1 MLRDR
6 LIQFIKSQHL
16 TVSKFEQIVGLSNG
30 AVSRTNEKIR
40 QRTLTSIS
48 DKFPFLNIDW
58 LITGEGDMLI
68 ENYAV
73 DNSQDYMED
82 EDNDND
88 MVPLLPVS
96 AIAGTLQG
104 FSQSVMLRDC
114 QKIKSPVSGA
124 DWAIQISGDSMS
136 PKLENGEY
144 IYISKVSGSF
154 IAWGQIYVLDTQDGV
169 YVKKIMPVEDDE
181 SCIWAVS
188 INPAYPPFK
197 INTSEIIGLYRI
209 LGGSFIVSTM

>member
-1 MLRDR
+1 MIKER
-6 LIQFIKSQHL
+6 LKKYLSHKHLSIREFERMCGLGNGVMSRLSKTTSQSTL
-16 TVSKFEQIVGLSNG
+16 NKIISN
-30 AVSRTNEKIR
+30 
-40 QRTLTSIS
+40 S
-48 DKFPFLNIDW
+48 DLNLDW
-58 LITGEGDMLI
+58 LFSGEGEMLL
-68 ENYAV
+68 ENYS
-73 DNSQDYMED
+73 DDPCQDFEK
-82 EDNDND
+82 NDNPD
-88 MVPLLPVS
+88 WVPLLPVS

-114 QKIKSPVSGA
+114 QKIKSPVPGA

-144 IYISKVSGSF
+144 IYISKVSGRF

-197 INTSEIIGLYRI
+197 INTSDIIGLYRI